1 MQHADDSTFPLEDQ
15 LLLKNAL
22 NIITNFGKKI
32 KDCIAHQT
40 HWIHGDVENLLSS
53 IINIKL

>member
-32 KDCIAHQT
+32 KDYIAHQT
-40 HWIHGDVENLLSS
+40 HWIHGDVEN
-53 IINIKL
+53 

>member
-15 LLLKNAL
+15 LLLENAL

-32 KDCIAHQT
+32 KDYIAHQT
-40 HWIHGDVENLLSS
+40 HWIHGDVEN
-53 IINIKL
+53 

>member
-15 LLLKNAL
+15 LLLENAL
-22 NIITNFGKKI
+22 KIITNFGKKI
-32 KDCIAHQT
+32 KDYIAHQT